1 MSIVATMDGM
11 LAGPQVRAA
20 ERSAT
25 EGGRSS
31 LQRSSSRN
39 GVEVPPGQASLG
51 ANTKRGLRL
60 KVV

>member
-39 GVEVPPGQASLG
+39 GVEVPPGHELPSEQIRNG
-51 ANTKRGLRL
+51 GLRL
-60 KVV
+60 KV